1 MRSKA
6 LRQPHG
12 PDFWVWD
19 GPEANGADGRTEDGW
34 ILFMEK
40 SNVDDAREG
49 SLSSDRSVDLE
60 PAAHFEQPEEI

>member
-12 PDFWVWD
+12 SDFWVWD
-19 GPEANGADGRTEDGW
+19 GPEANGTDGRTEDGW

-40 SNVDDAREG
+40 SKVDDASED
-49 SLSSDRSVDLE
+49 SLSRDRSVDLE
-60 PAAHFEQPEEI
+60 PAAHFEQPEGI